1 MLIEWIYRKY
11 ENYYRK
17 VSLQKYYFIKDIE
30 NFCRTF
36 DEEYYDED
44 CINVF
49 LATLRKYESF

>member
-49 LATLRKYESF
+49 LATLRK